1 MATLS
6 ILELLIAVIG
16 ISAAITVIVLLVRVS
31 RPKPAP
37 FPTENPAYQYPPA
50 GSQGATRPP
59 Y

>member
-6 ILELLIAVIG
+6 ILELLVTIIG
-16 ISAAITVIVLLVRVS
+16 IAAAITVIVLLVRVS

-50 GSQGATRPP
+50 GHEGIRRPP